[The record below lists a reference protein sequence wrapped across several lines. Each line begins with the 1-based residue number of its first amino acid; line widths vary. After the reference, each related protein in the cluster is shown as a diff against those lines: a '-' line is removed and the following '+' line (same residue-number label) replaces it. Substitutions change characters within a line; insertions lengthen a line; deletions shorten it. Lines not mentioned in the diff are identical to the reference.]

1 MLFSVT
7 IFFEQSLG
15 DTLKLLCQSFNCH
28 FSIVTNLDTLQS
40 SLSILVACID
50 HSVKLFTCDVTSSCV
65 PVQPVRMHPWGLI
78 TSLWLLALFQQS
90 TPTFR
95 VSSFLHKF
103 LPYGQTHNLWMTRDK
118 HLQIFTRNC
127 QSGGAGVGGVGGSE
141 VLHIPPLLKLVQNF
155 KYRAYGTKEK
165 QDSRETIVI
174 NNRTICAPKWAD
186 VCSQCAVLSNCDI
199 LKIQQSSKTVL
210 VISTF
215 LSWSAAHIQD
225 QIHLEGKLL
234 NYFWISLVHR
244 LSSKCT
250 CAWSSFNTELRLQTA
265 IQNIATAVT
274 YWNENLNWNSR
285 SAHFSH
291 SLYISVEIMFFLS
304 CHCLFGKGE
313 VSHDQMFPK
322 YVGVDKNDF
331 WGKKNAD

>member
-1 MLFSVT
+1 MLPAVVFPSNQSACTLEVWSHLCDFLPFFSNQHPRFGYPAFYT
-7 IFFEQSLG
+7 
-15 DTLKLLCQSFNCH
+15 SFSH
-28 FSIVTNLDTLQS
+28 M
-40 SLSILVACID
+40 
-50 HSVKLFTCDVTSSCV
+50 VKLTTSGWHATNSYKYLRESAN
-65 PVQPVRMHPWGLI
+65 PAGRGWGE
-78 TSLWLLALFQQS
+78 W
-90 TPTFR
+90 
-95 VSSFLHKF
+95 
-103 LPYGQTHNLWMTRDK
+103 G
-118 HLQIFTRNC
+118 
-127 QSGGAGVGGVGGSE
+127 
-141 VLHIPPLLKLVQNF
+141 LHIPPLLKLVQNF

-225 QIHLEGKLL
+225 QIHLEGKLQ

-265 IQNIATAVT
+265 IQNTATAVT

>member
-1 MLFSVT
+1 MYRPLSQTLHLWCYQQLCSRPTSPHAPLRFDHIFVTSCPFSAINTHVSGIQLFTQVSP
-7 IFFEQSLG
+7 IWSNSQPLD
-15 DTLKLLCQSFNCH
+15 DTRQT
-28 FSIVTNLDTLQS
+28 VTN
-40 SLSILVACID
+40 IYE
-50 HSVKLFTCDVTSSCV
+50 KV
-65 PVQPVRMHPWGLI
+65 PIRRG
-78 TSLWLLALFQQS
+78 
-90 TPTFR
+90 
-95 VSSFLHKF
+95 
-103 LPYGQTHNLWMTRDK
+103 GGGG
-118 HLQIFTRNC
+118 
-127 QSGGAGVGGVGGSE
+127 SGGEWG
-141 VLHIPPLLKLVQNF
+141 LHIPPLLKLMQNF

-174 NNRTICAPKWAD
+174 NNWTICAPKWAD

-215 LSWSAAHIQD
+215 LSWSAAHMQD
-225 QIHLEGKLL
+225 QIHLEGKLQ

-250 CAWSSFNTELRLQTA
+250 CAWSSFDTELRLQTA
-265 IQNIATAVT
+265 IQNTATAVT
-274 YWNENLNWNSR
+274 YWNESLNWNSR

-304 CHCLFGKGE
+304 CHCLFGKGK

-322 YVGVDKNDF
+322 YLGVDKNDF